1 MTLTSIDR
9 HLSKENAGYLKNE
22 FFNKLLNSFFFYLT
36 EFTQD
41 MKDDKKLKKHIKIQ
55 LTQPSFKAYACNE
68 VCTIQL
74 YLKKY

>member
-1 MTLTSIDR
+1 MQATSKMNFSI
-9 HLSKENAGYLKNE
+9 NYLIA
-22 FFNKLLNSFFFYLT
+22 FSFYLT

-74 YLKKY
+74 YLKKYW